1 MTLRTALQWVGYGV
15 FAYFILMQAY
25 ILTLNMIS
33 AWALRRNHHLNRF
46 GRVTE
51 MLSSRTTPPVTIVIP
66 AFNEEVGI
74 VDAVRSMSLLKYPRF
89 EIVVVNDGSK
99 DGTLQAL
106 IDAFR
111 LEKVALPYRPDI
123 ETKPVRG
130 LYRGR
135 GAVDITVIDKENG
148 GRADALNAGL
158 NAARYPYVL
167 CTDADVIFEGD
178 ALMRA
183 MARVVE
189 DRERTVAVGGN
200 IRPINESEVALGH
213 LIEATV
219 PRRLIPR
226 MQVLEYVRTFLGV
239 RPAWSAINGLPLISG
254 AFGVWRRSIAVAVG
268 GFTPGHFGEDM
279 DMTMKFHRHCRAQ
292 GIPNRIMYEPTAVA
306 WTEVPET
313 RRVLRRPR
321 IRGHR
326 GLIQVVREFLPLA
339 FRPRY
344 GVLGMVTWP
353 AIVAFEFLAPIVEF
367 IGWIVIPVAWA
378 IGWLAWEPFLWLLV
392 LAFGMGLLNS
402 LVSLLLDEAHGYF
415 DSKRDTAR
423 LLVMAAIENLGFR
436 QLTVWWRIRA
446 MLGGE
451 ATKTWGN
458 MERQGFATKTATAP
472 PAPPA
477 SSASRP

>member
-33 AWALRRNHHLNRF
+33 AWALRRDHHLNRF

-313 RRVLRRPR
+313 RRVLRRQR
-321 IRGHR
+321 IRWHR
-326 GLIQVVREFLPLA
+326 GLIQVVREFLP
-339 FRPRY
+339 
-344 GVLGMVTWP
+344 
-353 AIVAFEFLAPIVEF
+353 
-367 IGWIVIPVAWA
+367 
-378 IGWLAWEPFLWLLV
+378 
-392 LAFGMGLLNS
+392 
-402 LVSLLLDEAHGYF
+402 
-415 DSKRDTAR
+415 
-423 LLVMAAIENLGFR
+423 
-436 QLTVWWRIRA
+436 
-446 MLGGE
+446 
-451 ATKTWGN
+451 
-458 MERQGFATKTATAP
+458 
-472 PAPPA
+472 
-477 SSASRP
+477 